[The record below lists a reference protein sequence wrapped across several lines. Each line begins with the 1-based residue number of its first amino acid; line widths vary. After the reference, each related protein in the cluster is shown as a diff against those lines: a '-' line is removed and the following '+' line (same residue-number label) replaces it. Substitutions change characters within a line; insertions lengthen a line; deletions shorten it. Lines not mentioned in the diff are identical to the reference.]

1 MTWLQQLRERF
12 WFVPALLC
20 AAAAVL
26 AETLVRLDRTA
37 SGGLPPW
44 ADLVL
49 YRVGESG
56 SRTLLAAIA
65 TSSLA
70 VAGTTFSITMAVLAL
85 TSSSYGP
92 RLVRNFMADRGNQ
105 AVLGVFTA
113 TFLYSLLVLRAVG
126 AGGPDPFVP
135 QAAVTV
141 AVLLAVLDVA
151 VLVYFIHHIS
161 DSVQIATLSRQ
172 VREDMGRAVDLL
184 YPEQLGRGRDAEAH
198 DAEALAGE
206 VGTSDDDVADRLRR
220 RAESGRGVVATGAGY
235 VTAVREEALLA
246 AAVKHDL
253 VVVLDVHPGDHVLEG
268 TRLLQ
273 VHRGDVGEDVVDE
286 LRLSCPVGDL
296 RTPYQDVEFVVQQLT
311 EMAVRALSP
320 GTNDPYTAT
329 NALDDLTAG
338 LSRLVA
344 RPLPSPV
351 RRDGDGEPRVL
362 ATRADPAD
370 VVASVVDAVRWYGA
384 GAPTVMHTTLRL
396 VEHVGTAALDPAVRE
411 RTLVEIGLLRRS
423 FAAAGHDPYDVAAF
437 ESHADRVERAIM
449 RRRGSAG

>member
-1 MTWLQQLRERF
+1 MTWFQRLRERF
-12 WFVPALLC
+12 WFLPALLC
-20 AAAAVL
+20 AIAAVL
-26 AETLVRLDRTA
+26 AETLVRLDRTS
-37 SGGLPPW
+37 SGGLPSWP
-44 ADLVL
+44 DVVL

-126 AGGPDPFVP
+126 AGEPDPFVP
-135 QAAVTV
+135 QVAVTV
-141 AVLLAVLDVA
+141 AVLLAVLDVG

-172 VREDMGRAVDLL
+172 VRDDLGRAVDLL
-184 YPEQLGRGRDAEAH
+184 YPEHLGRGREAGAPARDSDA
-198 DAEALAGE
+198 
-206 VGTSDDDVADRLRR
+206 SDGDVADRMRR
-220 RAESGRGVVATGAGY
+220 RAESGREVVAAGAGY
-235 VTAVREEALLA
+235 VTAVREDAVLA
-246 AAVKHDL
+246 TAVKHDL
-253 VVVLDVHPGDHVLEG
+253 VVVLDVHPGDHVLAG
-268 TRLLQ
+268 TRVLR
-273 VHRGDVGEDVVDE
+273 VHPRDVDDDVVDS
-286 LRLSCPVGDL
+286 LRRSYVIGDL

-329 NALDDLTAG
+329 NALDDLAAG

-344 RPLPSPV
+344 RPVPSPV
-351 RRDGDGEPRVL
+351 RRDADGEPRVL

-384 GAPTVMHTTLRL
+384 GAPAVMHTTLRL
-396 VEHVGTAALDPAVRE
+396 VEHVGTAALSPAVRE

-423 FAAAGHDPYDVAAF
+423 FAAAGHDPFDVAAF

-449 RRRGSAG
+449 HRRGPAG